1 MIGAF
6 RMNLAKHEAPGRK
19 GLSVP
24 APGYERINSLCGAM
38 DFEIHLK
45 DGSFRTINRREIADA
60 LRAMKL
66 PTR

>member
-1 MIGAF
+1 
-6 RMNLAKHEAPGRK
+6 
-19 GLSVP
+19 
-24 APGYERINSLCGAM
+24 M

-60 LRAMKL
+60 LRVMKL